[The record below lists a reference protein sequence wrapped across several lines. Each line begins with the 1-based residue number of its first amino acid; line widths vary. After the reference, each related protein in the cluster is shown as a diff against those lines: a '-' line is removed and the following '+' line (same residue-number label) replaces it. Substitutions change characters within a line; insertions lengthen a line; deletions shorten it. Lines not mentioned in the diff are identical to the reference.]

1 MVFERELILPAACQ
15 LLLLWRRR
23 ARAGFGKLIVQER
36 VT

>member
-15 LLLLWRRR
+15 LLLWRRR